1 MQKALQLMNVKL
13 TQVVSDIT
21 GFTGLSIIRAIVAG
35 ERDPHVLARLRKPK
49 CAKSEAEIA
58 KALEGHYKPE
68 QVFVLK
74 QALAQ
79 YDFYPAA
86 CPGM

>member
-1 MQKALQLMNVKL
+1 MQKALQMMNVKL

-21 GFTGLSIIRAIVAG
+21 GVTGLSIIRAIVAG
-35 ERDPHVLARLRKPK
+35 ERDPRVLARLRNPQ

-58 KALEGHYKPE
+58 KALQGNYKPE
-68 QVFVLK
+68 HLFVLK

-79 YDFYPAA
+79 YDFYLEQI
-86 CPGM
+86 PGM